1 MAYMSDSHF
10 KTLLSL
16 FYGKDVTPREGVA
29 MAFDPS
35 KIERIVQLARTYGA
49 TRLILF
55 GSAMDAP
62 QTARDIDIACDG
74 VPGWKLFELAA
85 KIEDELDIP
94 FDIFPLT
101 PATRFT
107 QNIEKKGTVLL

>member
-1 MAYMSDSHF
+1 
-10 KTLLSL
+10 
-16 FYGKDVTPREGVA
+16 

-35 KIERIVQLARTYGA
+35 KIDKIVQMAKTYGA

-74 VPGWKLFELAA
+74 IPGWRLFELAA

-94 FDIFPLT
+94 LDMIPLT
-101 PATRFT
+101 PASRFT
-107 QNIEKKGTVLL
+107 QNIEKRGKVLL

>member
-1 MAYMSDSHF
+1 
-10 KTLLSL
+10 
-16 FYGKDVTPREGVA
+16 

-35 KIERIVQLARTYGA
+35 KIDKIVQLAKTYGA

-55 GSAMDAP
+55 GSAIDAP

-74 VPGWKLFELAA
+74 VSGWKLFELAA

-94 FDIFPLT
+94 LDIIPLT

-107 QNIEKKGTVLL
+107 QNIEKRGRVLL

>member
-1 MAYMSDSHF
+1 M
-10 KTLLSL
+10 
-16 FYGKDVTPREGVA
+16 V
-29 MAFDPS
+29 FDPS
-35 KIERIVQLARTYGA
+35 KIDKIVQLAKTYGA

-55 GSAMDAP
+55 GSAVDAP

-74 VPGWKLFELAA
+74 VSGWKLFELAA

-94 FDIFPLT
+94 LDIIPLT

-107 QNIEKKGTVLL
+107 QNIEKRGRVLL

>member
-1 MAYMSDSHF
+1 
-10 KTLLSL
+10 
-16 FYGKDVTPREGVA
+16 

-35 KIERIVQLARTYGA
+35 KIDKIVQLAKTYGA

-55 GSAMDAP
+55 GSAVDAP

-74 VPGWKLFELAA
+74 VSGWKLFELAA

-94 FDIFPLT
+94 LDIIPLT

-107 QNIEKKGTVLL
+107 QNIEKRGRVLL

>member
-1 MAYMSDSHF
+1 
-10 KTLLSL
+10 
-16 FYGKDVTPREGVA
+16 

-35 KIERIVQLARTYGA
+35 KIDKIVQLAKTYGA

-55 GSAMDAP
+55 GSAIDKP

-74 VPGWKLFELAA
+74 VSGWKLFELAA

-94 FDIFPLT
+94 LDIIPLT

-107 QNIEKKGTVLL
+107 QNIEKRGRVLL

>member
-1 MAYMSDSHF
+1 
-10 KTLLSL
+10 
-16 FYGKDVTPREGVA
+16 

-35 KIERIVQLARTYGA
+35 KIDKIVQLAKTYGA

-55 GSAMDAP
+55 GSAIDTP

-74 VPGWKLFELAA
+74 VSGWKLFELAA

-94 FDIFPLT
+94 LDIVPLT
-101 PATRFT
+101 PASRFT
-107 QNIEKKGTVLL
+107 KNIEKKGKVLL